1 MNVLLSI
8 KPKYVEEIKK
18 ETKKYEFRKSVFKSL
33 EDSDRVFIYSSFPV
47 KKIVGCFKVGKILE
61 EHPRV
66 LWQELKDFAGIDE
79 EDFFKYFE
87 NKEKGFAIS
96 IEELDIFKN
105 PVDPKEIKEDF
116 RPPQTFSYIEE
127 NLVNKVITD

>member
-33 EDSDRVFIYSSFPV
+33 EDLDRVFIYSSSPV
-47 KKIVGCFKVGKILE
+47 KKIVGCFKVGTILKG
-61 EHPRV
+61 HPIV

-105 PVDPKEIKEDF
+105 PIDPKEIKEDF
-116 RPPQTFSYIEE
+116 RPPQTFSYIKE
-127 NLVNKVITD
+127 NIFNKVITE

>member
-18 ETKKYEFRKSVFKSL
+18 ETKRYEFRKSVFKSL
-33 EDSDRVFIYSSFPV
+33 EDSDRVFIYSSSPV
-47 KKIVGCFKVGKILE
+47 KKIVGCFKVGKIFE
-61 EHPRV
+61 EHPTV

-79 EDFFKYFE
+79 EDFFKYFK
-87 NKEKGFAIS
+87 NKEKGFAVS
-96 IEELDIFKN
+96 IEELNIFKK

-116 RPPQTFSYIEE
+116 RPPQTFSYIDESI
-127 NLVNKVITD
+127 VNKVITE